1 MRKIVSLLLTL
12 LLFISMRTAATAATI
27 TAVPGSDSMD
37 VMATYEPGGTS
48 EIIYSVDI
56 SWGSMEFTYTSA
68 TEGTWDPETHTYG
81 GSSQGTWSCDND
93 ANKIT
98 VTNHSNT
105 AITALLVYEA
115 EESYDEITGTFDIE
129 LLEFETA
136 EETEVQSAPS
146 KSAKLTL
153 SGELPDDTD
162 SVKIG
167 SVTVT
172 INEPLS

>member
-1 MRKIVSLLLTL
+1 M
-12 LLFISMRTAATAATI
+12 
-27 TAVPGSDSMD
+27 GS
-37 VMATYEPGGTS
+37 
-48 EIIYSVDI
+48 
-56 SWGSMEFTYTSA
+56 
-68 TEGTWDPETHTYG
+68 ETHTYG

-129 LLEFETA
+129 LLELETA

-146 KSAKLTL
+146 KSEAHSFGRTAR
-153 SGELPDDTD
+153 
-162 SVKIG
+162 
-167 SVTVT
+167 
-172 INEPLS
+172 

>member
-93 ANKIT
+93 ANK
-98 VTNHSNT
+98 S
-105 AITALLVYEA
+105 LLQ
-115 EESYDEITGTFDIE
+115 IIPI
-129 LLEFETA
+129 LLLQHYLFMRLRKA
-136 EETEVQSAPS
+136 MM
-146 KSAKLTL
+146 KSPVHL
-153 SGELPDDTD
+153 
-162 SVKIG
+162 I
-167 SVTVT
+167 
-172 INEPLS
+172 